1 MVTRSLVRRGKAD
14 RRHSPPS
21 PERVASPQPTRGI
34 PPCEWRKTNA
44 AARERPRFGGKT
56 LPSRS
61 FPHVLE
67 GGAGGEKGAGL
78 GDKRGGRTRAQSSEC
93 GLRRIA
99 KRRVVRWKEQSV
111 CGKEVWSLQPSWR
124 VRASRSRRELGAR
137 PSLLCPAELRGRV
150 RDVGR
155 AGELA
160 EPRRAACRT
169 VPSRGSLERGRR
181 GSHHKSPRG

>member
-1 MVTRSLVRRGKAD
+1 MVTRSLVRRGKAG
-14 RRHSPPS
+14 RRPFPPPS
-21 PERVASPQPTRGI
+21 PEQVASPRPTREI
-34 PPCEWRKTNA
+34 PPCEWKKTNT

-78 GDKRGGRTRAQSSEC
+78 GDKRGGGTRAQSSEC

-111 CGKEVWSLQPSWR
+111 CGKEVWSLEPAAVLESPGIAEQT
-124 VRASRSRRELGAR
+124 RAGSAAKPVVPRGAARSGAGRGESRRACGAK
-137 PSLLCPAELRGRV
+137 ARGLS
-150 RDVGR
+150 DR
-155 AGELA
+155 A
-160 EPRRAACRT
+160 
-169 VPSRGSLERGRR
+169 
-181 GSHHKSPRG
+181 